1 MSFEGNIKKWVS
13 LDNQI
18 KSMNDKIK
26 NMRDEKNSTEESILE
41 YIETNN
47 LKNATINISDG
58 KLRFTTTKQ
67 TPPLTL
73 KYVEECLLKC
83 IQNEEQVTA
92 LMKVI
97 KDSREFKYTPDI
109 KRYTN
114 N

>member
-1 MSFEGNIKKWVS
+1 MSFENNIKKWVS

-73 KYVEECLLKC
+73 KYIEECLSKC
-83 IQNEEQVTA
+83 IPNEEQVKVV
-92 LMKVI
+92 MNVI
-97 KDSREFKYTPDI
+97 KESREVKYIPDI

>member
-1 MSFEGNIKKWVS
+1 MSFENNIKKWVS

-67 TPPLTL
+67 TSPLTL
-73 KYVEECLLKC
+73 KYIEECLLKC
-83 IQNEEQVTA
+83 ISSEEQVKGV
-92 LMKVI
+92 MKVI
-97 KDSREFKYTPDI
+97 KDSREYKYTPDI

>member
-1 MSFEGNIKKWVS
+1 MENFQGDIKKWVS

-41 YIETNN
+41 YIE
-47 LKNATINISDG
+47 
-58 KLRFTTTKQ
+58 
-67 TPPLTL
+67 
-73 KYVEECLLKC
+73 ECLLKC
-83 IQNEEQVTA
+83 ISNEEQVKGV
-92 LMKVI
+92 MKVI
-97 KDSREFKYTPDI
+97 KDSREYKYTPDI

>member
-1 MSFEGNIKKWVS
+1 MSFENNIKKWVS

-83 IQNEEQVTA
+83 IQSEEQVTA
-92 LMKVI
+92 VMKVI

>member
-1 MSFEGNIKKWVS
+1 MSFENNIKKWVS

-73 KYVEECLLKC
+73 KYIEECLLKC
-83 IQNEEQVTA
+83 ISNEEQVKA
-92 LMKVI
+92 VMKVI
-97 KDSREFKYTPDI
+97 KESREYKYTPDI